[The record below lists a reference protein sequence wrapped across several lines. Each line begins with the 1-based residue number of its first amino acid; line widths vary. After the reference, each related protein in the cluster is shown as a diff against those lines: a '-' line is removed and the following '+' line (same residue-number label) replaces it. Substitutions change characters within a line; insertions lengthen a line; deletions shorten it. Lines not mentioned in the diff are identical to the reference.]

1 MAAISGCYK
10 TNFTSEDK
18 VLQQIADDFQNDP
31 RAVNFA
37 KHNDEKTFYQS
48 FYQSKFEDIILER
61 FQQNDEFMKF
71 VTSSEAVM
79 RSIMDGMLHEVYEG
93 LRRK

>member
-1 MAAISGCYK
+1 
-10 TNFTSEDK
+10 
-18 VLQQIADDFQNDP
+18 
-31 RAVNFA
+31 
-37 KHNDEKTFYQS
+37 
-48 FYQSKFEDIILER
+48 
-61 FQQNDEFMKF
+61 MKF

>member
-1 MAAISGCYK
+1 MADISGCYK
-10 TNFTSEDK
+10 TNFTGEDK

-37 KHNDEKTFYQS
+37 KHNDEKM

>member
-1 MAAISGCYK
+1 MADISGCYK
-10 TNFTSEDK
+10 TNFTGEDK

-37 KHNDEKTFYQS
+37 KHNDEKM

-61 FQQNDEFMKF
+61 FQQNDECMKF

>member
-1 MAAISGCYK
+1 MADISGCYK
-10 TNFTSEDK
+10 TNFTGEDK
-18 VLQQIADDFQNDP
+18 VLQQIADDFQNAP

-37 KHNDEKTFYQS
+37 KHNDEKM